1 MGITL
6 FVSVCV
12 GVCAFMSVLVC
23 ISMSS
28 VCVCVCTCVF
38 MSVLVCVCVVFFG
51 LFVCLRCAF
60 ACVGV

>member
-1 MGITL
+1 
-6 FVSVCV
+6 
-12 GVCAFMSVLVC
+12 
-23 ISMSS
+23 MSS

-60 ACVGV
+60 VCVGV